1 MIGKEMKMAG
11 FDLKKSLA
19 KHTKAIKAGHVPD
32 LLMHA
37 LMLNKDKK

>member
-11 FDLKKSLA
+11 FDIKKVMA
-19 KHTKAIKAGHVPD
+19 KHTKAIKLGKVPD

-37 LMLNKDKK
+37 VILNKAKK